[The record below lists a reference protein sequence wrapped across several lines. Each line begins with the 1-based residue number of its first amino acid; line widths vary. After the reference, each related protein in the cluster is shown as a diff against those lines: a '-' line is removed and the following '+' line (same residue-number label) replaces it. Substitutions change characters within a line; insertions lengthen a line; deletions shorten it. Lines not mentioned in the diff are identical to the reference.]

1 MSFGTLG
8 KILVITLVL
17 GMIATVCFG
26 QEAGHGTAVPA
37 EAVGMFN
44 KSFAVGVACFGVAIG
59 LGLIGFAAASGVSRN
74 PGASGE
80 IFKVAII
87 AMALV
92 EAIGLFVLF
101 VFKG

>member
-1 MSFGTLG
+1 MSLRFLG
-8 KILVITLVL
+8 KTLVIALVL

-26 QEAGHGTAVPA
+26 QEAHAA
-37 EAVGMFN
+37 EVASAGLFN
-44 KSFAVGVACFGVAIG
+44 KSFAVGVACAGVAIG
-59 LGLIGFAAASGVSRN
+59 LGLIGFALASGVSRN

-80 IFKVAII
+80 ILKVSII

-92 EAIGLFVLF
+92 EAIALFVLF

>member
-1 MSFGTLG
+1 MNLGNLG
-8 KILVITLVL
+8 KTLVLVLIL

-26 QEAGHGTAVPA
+26 QDAHAAQAVSK
-37 EAVGMFN
+37 GFFN

-59 LGLIGFAAASGVSRN
+59 LSLIGFATASGVSRN

-80 IFKVAII
+80 ILKVAII

-92 EAIGLFVLF
+92 EAIALFVLF
-101 VFKG
+101 VFKD